1 MPRKTQPQGRP
12 EKQDIQVDQKIK
24 HEAFLY
30 SNPPKGNL
38 ILSILTLAKSW
49 NHIRTSGAVVCIAGS
64 T

>member
-38 ILSILTLAKSW
+38 KLNILRIYGIYETALYELLKYLY
-49 NHIRTSGAVVCIAGS
+49 
-64 T
+64 

>member
-38 ILSILTLAKSW
+38 KIEDFKDSLNIRVILFWGLLSQIDF
-49 NHIRTSGAVVCIAGS
+49 
-64 T
+64 